1 MKKVILISSA
11 INETRIA
18 ITEDGKLA
26 EYFVETPDKEKF
38 VGNIY
43 LGRITRILP
52 SLNAAFVDIGLKQN
66 AFLHFSDVD
75 ERFRQILWDEEPER
89 ENIEDGTKIDEN
101 SVIAEIDSLIE
112 NFQNGNGSGNGGLK
126 NKSKSTK
133 RNNKKVD
140 KIKEKTIQLNFKLD
154 IKENQLL
161 PVQVVREAFANK
173 GVKVT
178 TRISIPGRYLVLVP
192 DFNIIG
198 ISRKISSPQERRRL
212 RNLAAKVTKKEY
224 GCIIRTAAVGRNE
237 DDFLAD
243 WEKLKDTWTKIQ
255 KKAENAKEPMLL
267 YKDMELT
274 TSIIRDL
281 FRNDVDKVVVDSKK
295 LYKEIIEYLE
305 DYSPEFIE
313 RVELY
318 KNKTPL
324 FDYYNIE
331 KDIELTKQR
340 KVPLPS
346 GGSII
351 IDQTEAMFIIDVN
364 SGKLVSEAT
373 QEINAFKTNMEAVNE
388 IARQIRLRDLAGI
401 IIVDFIDMHDPLH
414 RKKIYYAMRRAMKKD
429 RAKAVVF
436 PLTELSLMQITR
448 QRISLNIAEKVTE
461 VCPLCKGLGRVPT
474 KAEVLTKIERWLK
487 NFKSKSKEFRV
498 RLYVHPHI
506 AEYLTEGGISRLTKL
521 MLKYFL
527 RIKLVVDDT
536 LAIDQFRFESIKQGK
551 DITNQYLEYVYEEGL
566 N

>member
-11 INETRIA
+11 INENRIA

-26 EYFVETPDKEKF
+26 EYFVETPDKEKN

-43 LGRITRILP
+43 LGKITRILP

-75 ERFRQILWDEEPER
+75 ERFRQIIWEE
-89 ENIEDGTKIDEN
+89 ENEKNENLNQITDVQSKIID
-101 SVIAEIDSLIE
+101 EIDSLIE
-112 NFQNGNGSGNGGLK
+112 NLDGKKNG
-126 NKSKSTK
+126 KSKGK
-133 RNNKKVD
+133 RTPD
-140 KIKEKTIQLNFKLD
+140 KQSNYNFVENQQSLKLD
-154 IKENQLL
+154 IKENQLIA
-161 PVQVVREAFANK
+161 VQVVREAFANK

-178 TRISIPGRYLVLVP
+178 TRITIPGRYLVLVP
-192 DFNIIG
+192 DFKIIG
-198 ISRKISSPQERRRL
+198 VSRKIHSPQERKRL
-212 RNLAAKVTKKEY
+212 RSIAADVTKKEF
-224 GCIIRTAAVGRNE
+224 GCIIRTAAIGKE
-237 DDFLAD
+237 IEELETD
-243 WEKLKDTWTKIQ
+243 WSKLKETWEKIQ
-255 KKAENAKEPMLL
+255 KKMTNAREPMLL

-281 FRNDVDKVVVDSKK
+281 FRDDIDKVVVDTKK
-295 LYKEIIEYLE
+295 MYKEIVEYLE
-305 DYSPEFIE
+305 DYSPEFIN

-318 KNKTPL
+318 KGKTPL
-324 FDYYNIE
+324 FDYYQIE

-401 IIVDFIDMHDPLH
+401 IIIDFIDMHDPIH
-414 RKKIYYAMRRAMKKD
+414 RKKIYFAMRRAMKKD

-448 QRISLNIAEKVTE
+448 QRINLNISEKVTE
-461 VCPLCKGLGRVPT
+461 VCPVCKGLGRVPT

-487 NFKSKSKEFRV
+487 NFKSKTKEFRL

-506 AEYLTEGGISRLTKL
+506 AEYLTDGSISKLTKL
-521 MLKYFL
+521 MLKYFV
-527 RIKLVVDDT
+527 RIKLVVDES
-536 LAIDQFRFESIKQGK
+536 LSLDQFKFESIKQDK
-551 DITNQYLEYVYEEGL
+551 DITKEFLAVSYDELSQN
-566 N
+566 

>member
-1 MKKVILISSA
+1 MKKVILINSA
-11 INETRIA
+11 INENRIA

-26 EYFVETPDKEKF
+26 EYFVETPDKEKY

-75 ERFRQILWDEEPER
+75 ERFRQIIWDEEGDAFNENGFER
-89 ENIEDGTKIDEN
+89 EN
-101 SVIAEIDSLIE
+101 SVINEIDSMLE
-112 NFQNGNGSGNGGLK
+112 NLNEKNG
-126 NKSKSTK
+126 KSSSKPNNTRK
-133 RNNKKVD
+133 RQENLAIN
-140 KIKEKTIQLNFKLD
+140 LNLKLD
-154 IKENQLL
+154 IKENQLI

-192 DFNIIG
+192 DFKIIG
-198 ISRKISSPQERRRL
+198 VSRKIHSPQERRRL
-212 RNLAAKVTKKEY
+212 RSLAAKITNKEF
-224 GCIIRTAAVGRNE
+224 GCIIRTAAVGRDLE
-237 DDFLAD
+237 DFESD
-243 WEKLKDTWTKIQ
+243 WANLKETWEKIQ
-255 KKAENAKEPMLL
+255 KKIATAKEPMLL

-281 FRNDVDKVVVDSKK
+281 FRNDVDKVIVDSKK
-295 LYKEIIEYLE
+295 LYKEIVEYLE

-318 KNKTPL
+318 KGKTPL
-324 FDYYNIE
+324 FDYYQIE

-373 QEINAFKTNMEAVNE
+373 QEINAFRTNMEAVNE

-401 IIVDFIDMHDPLH
+401 IIVDFIDMHDPIN

-448 QRISLNIAEKVTE
+448 QRINLNISEKVTE
-461 VCPLCKGLGRVPT
+461 VCPLCKGLGRIPT

-487 NFKSKSKEFRV
+487 NFKSKAKEFRL

-506 AEYLTEGGISRLTKL
+506 AEYLTEGNISRLTKL
-521 MLKYFL
+521 MLKYFV
-527 RIKLVVDDT
+527 RIKLVIDES
-536 LAIDQFRFESIKQGK
+536 LPIDQFKFESVKQSK
-551 DITNQYLEYVYEEGL
+551 DITKEFLEVNYDATL

>member
-1 MKKVILISSA
+1 MKKVILINSA

-75 ERFRQILWDEEPER
+75 ERFKQILWEEDAER
-89 ENIEDGTKIDEN
+89 
-101 SVIAEIDSLIE
+101 DSLPE
-112 NFQNGNGSGNGGLK
+112 NGNGSNNSVITEIDNLIENLENGNGKSEQKNLK
-126 NKSKSTK
+126 RNVKKTEKSK
-133 RNNKKVD
+133 D
-140 KIKEKTIQLNFKLD
+140 KNIQLSFKLD
-154 IKENQLL
+154 IKENQLI

-178 TRISIPGRYLVLVP
+178 TRISVPGRYLVLVP
-192 DFNIIG
+192 DFKIIG
-198 ISRKISSPQERRRL
+198 ISRKINSVQERRRL
-212 RNLAAKVTKKEY
+212 RNIVSRVTKKEY
-224 GCIIRTAAVGRNE
+224 GCIIRTASMGRNE
-237 DDFLAD
+237 EDFAAD
-243 WEKLKDTWTKIQ
+243 WEKLKETWAKIQ
-255 KKAENAKEPMLL
+255 KKAENAREPMLL

-281 FRNDVDKVVVDSKK
+281 FRNDVDKVIVDSKK

-318 KNKTPL
+318 KDKTPL

-346 GGSII
+346 GGSIV

-401 IIVDFIDMHDPLH
+401 IIVDFIDMHDPLN

-461 VCPLCKGLGRVPT
+461 VCPLCKGLGRIPT

-506 AEYLTEGGISRLTKL
+506 AEYLTEGNISRLTKL

-527 RIKLVVDDT
+527 RIKLVIDES

-551 DITNQYLEYVYEEGL
+551 DITNQYLEFAYEEGI

>member
-1 MKKVILISSA
+1 
-11 INETRIA
+11 
-18 ITEDGKLA
+18 
-26 EYFVETPDKEKF
+26 
-38 VGNIY
+38 
-43 LGRITRILP
+43 
-52 SLNAAFVDIGLKQN
+52 
-66 AFLHFSDVD
+66 
-75 ERFRQILWDEEPER
+75 
-89 ENIEDGTKIDEN
+89 
-101 SVIAEIDSLIE
+101 
-112 NFQNGNGSGNGGLK
+112 
-126 NKSKSTK
+126 
-133 RNNKKVD
+133 
-140 KIKEKTIQLNFKLD
+140 
-154 IKENQLL
+154 
-161 PVQVVREAFANK
+161 
-173 GVKVT
+173 
-178 TRISIPGRYLVLVP
+178 
-192 DFNIIG
+192 
-198 ISRKISSPQERRRL
+198 
-212 RNLAAKVTKKEY
+212 
-224 GCIIRTAAVGRNE
+224 
-237 DDFLAD
+237 
-243 WEKLKDTWTKIQ
+243 LKDTWAKIQ

-281 FRNDVDKVVVDSKK
+281 FQNDVDKVVVDSKK

-324 FDYYNIE
+324 FDYYNVE

-487 NFKSKSKEFRV
+487 NFKSRSKEFRV

-506 AEYLTEGGISRLTKL
+506 AEYLTEGSISRLTKL
-521 MLKYFL
+521 MLKYFI
-527 RIKLVVDDT
+527 RIKLVVDDS
-536 LAIDQFRFESIKQGK
+536 LAIDQFKFESIKQGK
-551 DITNQYLEYVYEEGL
+551 DITKQYLEFVYEEGL

>member
-11 INETRIA
+11 INENRIA
-18 ITEDGKLA
+18 ITEDGRLA

-75 ERFRQILWDEEPER
+75 ERFRQIIWDEESEAFTSS
-89 ENIEDGTKIDEN
+89 DWVDEE
-101 SVIAEIDSLIE
+101 SVINEIDDMLNNLNGKNGKSEEKRPNVKRKQE
-112 NFQNGNGSGNGGLK
+112 NLAIN
-126 NKSKSTK
+126 
-133 RNNKKVD
+133 
-140 KIKEKTIQLNFKLD
+140 LNLKLD

-192 DFNIIG
+192 DFKIIG
-198 ISRKISSPQERRRL
+198 VSRKIHSPQERRRL
-212 RNLAAKVTKKEY
+212 RDLAVKITKKEF
-224 GCIIRTAAVGRNE
+224 GCIIRTAAIGRDYE
-237 DDFLAD
+237 DFETD
-243 WEKLKDTWTKIQ
+243 WAKLKETWEKIQ
-255 KKAENAKEPMLL
+255 KKIAVAREPMLL

-281 FRNDVDKVVVDSKK
+281 FRNDVDRVIVDSKK
-295 LYKEIIEYLE
+295 LYKEIVEYLE

-318 KNKTPL
+318 KGKTPL
-324 FDYYNIE
+324 FDYYQIE

-364 SGKLVSEAT
+364 SGKMVNEAT

-401 IIVDFIDMHDPLH
+401 IIIDFIDMHDPVH
-414 RKKIYYAMRRAMKKD
+414 RKKIYFAMRRAMKKD

-448 QRISLNIAEKVTE
+448 QRINLNISEKVTE
-461 VCPLCKGLGRVPT
+461 VCPLCKGLGRIPT

-487 NFKSKSKEFRV
+487 NFKLRAKEFRL

-506 AEYLTEGGISRLTKL
+506 AEYLTEGNISRLTKL
-521 MLKYFL
+521 MLKYFV
-527 RIKLVVDDT
+527 RIKLVIDES
-536 LAIDQFRFESIKQGK
+536 LPIDQFRFESVKQSK
-551 DITNQYLEYVYEEGL
+551 DITKEFLEVNYDGML

>member
-1 MKKVILISSA
+1 MDLHLFFDFFMKKVILISSA
-11 INETRIA
+11 INENRIA
-18 ITEDGKLA
+18 ILEDGKLA
-26 EYFVETPDKEKF
+26 EYFVETPDKEKY

-75 ERFRQILWDEEPER
+75 ERFRQIIWEEDNESTA
-89 ENIEDGTKIDEN
+89 NGDNYSSSD
-101 SVIAEIDSLIE
+101 SVIKEIDSLLDSLNGKNGKNRTNKRKTE
-112 NFQNGNGSGNGGLK
+112 NN
-126 NKSKSTK
+126 
-133 RNNKKVD
+133 V
-140 KIKEKTIQLNFKLD
+140 IHLNLQLD
-154 IKENQLL
+154 IKENQLI
-161 PVQVVREAFANK
+161 PVQVIREAFANK

-192 DFNIIG
+192 DFKIIG
-198 ISRKISSPQERRRL
+198 VSRKIHSPQERRRL
-212 RNLAAKVTKKEY
+212 RSIAAKITNKEF
-224 GCIIRTAAVGRNE
+224 GCIIRTAAVGKDE
-237 DDFLAD
+237 DDFETDWLKLKLT
-243 WEKLKDTWTKIQ
+243 WEKIQRKI
-255 KKAENAKEPMLL
+255 ANSKEPTLL

-281 FRNDVDKVVVDSKK
+281 FRDDVDKLVVDSKK
-295 LYKEIIEYLE
+295 LYKEIVEYLE

-318 KNKTPL
+318 KGKTPL
-324 FDYYNIE
+324 FDYYQIE

-401 IIVDFIDMHDPLH
+401 IIVDFIDMHDPINK
-414 RKKIYYAMRRAMKKD
+414 KKIYYAMRRAMKKD

-448 QRISLNIAEKVTE
+448 QRINLNISEKVTE
-461 VCPLCKGLGRVPT
+461 VCPLCKGLGRIPT
-474 KAEVLTKIERWLK
+474 KAEVMTQIERWLK
-487 NFKSKSKEFRV
+487 NFKSKAKEFRL
-498 RLYVHPHI
+498 RLYVHPHV
-506 AEYLTEGGISRLTKL
+506 AEYLTEGNISKLTKL
-521 MLKYFL
+521 MLKYFV
-527 RIKLVVDDT
+527 RIKLVIDES
-536 LAIDQFRFESIKQGK
+536 LPIDQFRFESVKYGK
-551 DITNQYLEYVYEEGL
+551 DITKEYLELPYDEVA

>member
-1 MKKVILISSA
+1 MDLHLFFDFFMKKVILISSA
-11 INETRIA
+11 INENRIA
-18 ITEDGKLA
+18 ILEDGKLA
-26 EYFVETPDKEKF
+26 EYFVETPDKEKY

-75 ERFRQILWDEEPER
+75 ERFRQIIWEEDNESTA
-89 ENIEDGTKIDEN
+89 NGDNYSSSD
-101 SVIAEIDSLIE
+101 SVIKEIDSLLDSLNGKNGKNRINKRKTE
-112 NFQNGNGSGNGGLK
+112 NN
-126 NKSKSTK
+126 
-133 RNNKKVD
+133 V
-140 KIKEKTIQLNFKLD
+140 IHLNLQLD
-154 IKENQLL
+154 IKENQLI
-161 PVQVVREAFANK
+161 PVQVIREAFANK

-192 DFNIIG
+192 DFKIIG
-198 ISRKISSPQERRRL
+198 VSRKIHSPQERRRL
-212 RNLAAKVTKKEY
+212 RSIAAKITNKEF
-224 GCIIRTAAVGRNE
+224 GCIIRTAAVGKDE
-237 DDFLAD
+237 DDFETDWLKLKLT
-243 WEKLKDTWTKIQ
+243 WEKIQRKI
-255 KKAENAKEPMLL
+255 ANSKEPTLL

-281 FRNDVDKVVVDSKK
+281 FRDDVDKLVVDSKK
-295 LYKEIIEYLE
+295 LYKEIVEYLE

-318 KNKTPL
+318 KGKTPL
-324 FDYYNIE
+324 FDYYQIE

-401 IIVDFIDMHDPLH
+401 IIVDFIDMHDPINK
-414 RKKIYYAMRRAMKKD
+414 KKIYYAMRRAMKKD

-448 QRISLNIAEKVTE
+448 QRINLNISEKVTE
-461 VCPLCKGLGRVPT
+461 VCPLCKGLGRIPT
-474 KAEVLTKIERWLK
+474 KAEVMTQIERWLK
-487 NFKSKSKEFRV
+487 NFKSKAKEFRL
-498 RLYVHPHI
+498 RLYVHPHV
-506 AEYLTEGGISRLTKL
+506 AEYLTEGNISKLTKL
-521 MLKYFL
+521 MLKYFV
-527 RIKLVVDDT
+527 RIKLVIDES
-536 LAIDQFRFESIKQGK
+536 LPIDQFRFESVKYGK
-551 DITNQYLEYVYEEGL
+551 DITKEYLELPYDEVA

>member
-1 MKKVILISSA
+1 MKRVILISSA
-11 INETRIA
+11 INENRIA

-26 EYFVETPDKEKF
+26 EYFVETPDKEKY

-75 ERFRQILWDEEPER
+75 ERFRQIIWEEESESPNEDEE
-89 ENIEDGTKIDEN
+89 
-101 SVIAEIDSLIE
+101 SVINEIDALIE
-112 NFQNGNGSGNGGLK
+112 NLDGGNG
-126 NKSKSTK
+126 KSEQK
-133 RNNKKVD
+133 RAKQKRKPENTAIN
-140 KIKEKTIQLNFKLD
+140 LNLKLD
-154 IKENQLL
+154 IKENQLI

-178 TRISIPGRYLVLVP
+178 TRISVPGRYLVLVP
-192 DFNIIG
+192 DFKIIG
-198 ISRKISSPQERRRL
+198 VSRKIHSPQERKRL
-212 RNLAAKVTKKEY
+212 RSLAAKVTNKEF
-224 GCIIRTAAVGRNE
+224 GCIIRTAAIGRDLE
-237 DDFLAD
+237 DLETD
-243 WEKLKDTWTKIQ
+243 WAKLKETWDKI
-255 KKAENAKEPMLL
+255 KKKIASSKEPVLL

-281 FRNDVDKVVVDSKK
+281 FRNDVDKVIVDSKK
-295 LYKEIIEYLE
+295 LYKEIVEYLE

-318 KNKTPL
+318 KGRTPL
-324 FDYYNIE
+324 FDYYQVE
-331 KDIELTKQR
+331 KDVELTKQR

-364 SGKLVSEAT
+364 SGKMVNEAT

-401 IIVDFIDMHDPLH
+401 IIIDFIDMHDPVH
-414 RKKIYYAMRRAMKKD
+414 RKKIYFAMRRAMKKD

-448 QRISLNIAEKVTE
+448 QRINLNISEKVTE
-461 VCPLCKGLGRVPT
+461 VCPLCKGLGRIPT

-487 NFKSKSKEFRV
+487 NFKSLTKEFRL

-506 AEYLTEGGISRLTKL
+506 AEYLTEGNISRLTKL
-521 MLKYFL
+521 MLKYFV

-536 LAIDQFRFESIKQGK
+536 LSLDQFRFESVKQSK
-551 DITNQYLEYVYEEGL
+551 DITKEFLEVNYDEIL

>member
-11 INETRIA
+11 INENRIA

-26 EYFVETPDKEKF
+26 EYFVETPDKEKY

-75 ERFRQILWDEEPER
+75 ERFRHIIWEDESDSAL
-89 ENIEDGTKIDEN
+89 ENETEEIKSDVLTEIDE
-101 SVIAEIDSLIE
+101 IIE
-112 NFQNGNGSGNGGLK
+112 NLNGNNGKPK
-126 NKSKSTK
+126 NK
-133 RNNKKVD
+133 RPNKKKQEGNV
-140 KIKEKTIQLNFKLD
+140 INLSLKLD
-154 IKENQLL
+154 IKENQLI

-192 DFNIIG
+192 DFKIIG
-198 ISRKISSPQERRRL
+198 VSRKIHSPIERRRL
-212 RNLAAKVTKKEY
+212 RNLAAKITNKEF
-224 GCIIRTAAVGRNE
+224 GCILRTAVVGKDLE
-237 DDFLAD
+237 DFEAD
-243 WEKLKDTWTKIQ
+243 WAKLKETWEKIQ
-255 KKAENAKEPMLL
+255 KKMATATEPMLL

-281 FRNDVDKVVVDSKK
+281 LRNDVDKVIVDSKK
-295 LYKEIIEYLE
+295 LYKEIVEYLE

-313 RVELY
+313 KVELY
-318 KNKTPL
+318 KGKTPL
-324 FDYYNIE
+324 FDYYQIE

-364 SGKLVSEAT
+364 SGKMVSEAT
-373 QEINAFKTNMEAVNE
+373 QEINAFKTNMEAVTE

-401 IIVDFIDMHDPLH
+401 IIIDFIDMHDPIN
-414 RKKIYYAMRRAMKKD
+414 RKKVYYAMRRAMKKD

-448 QRISLNIAEKVTE
+448 QRINLNISEKVTE

-487 NFKSKSKEFRV
+487 NFKSKAKEFRL
-498 RLYVHPHI
+498 RLHVHPHV
-506 AEYLTEGGISRLTKL
+506 AEYLTEGNISRLTKL
-521 MLKYFL
+521 MLKYFV
-527 RIKLVVDDT
+527 RIKLVIDDS
-536 LAIDQFRFESIKQGK
+536 LPLDQFKFESVKQSR
-551 DITNQYLEYVYEEGL
+551 DITNEYLEVNYDEVY
-566 N
+566 NN

>member
-1 MKKVILISSA
+1 MKKIILISSA
-11 INETRIA
+11 INEKRIA
-18 ITEDGKLA
+18 ITEDSKLA

-43 LGRITRILP
+43 IGRITRILP

-75 ERFRQILWDEEPER
+75 ERFRQIIWDEDT
-89 ENIEDGTKIDEN
+89 ENPANTDNN
-101 SVIAEIDSLIE
+101 SSIINEIDALIE
-112 NFQNGNGSGNGGLK
+112 NLDSNNGKYNQK
-126 NKSKSTK
+126 KTT
-133 RNNKKVD
+133 NKK
-140 KIKEKTIQLNFKLD
+140 KNESTILNLNSRLD

-192 DFNIIG
+192 DFKITG
-198 ISRKISSPQERRRL
+198 ISRKINSPQERKRL
-212 RNLAAKVTKKEY
+212 RGIVAKITNKEF
-224 GCIIRTAAVGRNE
+224 GCIIRTAAVGKDVE
-237 DDFLAD
+237 DFETD
-243 WEKLKDTWTKIQ
+243 WEKLKVTWEKIQ
-255 KKAENAKEPMLL
+255 SKISKAKEPALL

-281 FRNDVDKVVVDSKK
+281 FRNDVTKVIVDSKK

-305 DYSPEFIE
+305 DYSPEFLE
-313 RVELY
+313 RVEYY
-318 KNKTPL
+318 KGKTPL
-324 FDYYNIE
+324 FDHFQVE
-331 KDIELTKQR
+331 KDVELTKQR

-401 IIVDFIDMHDPLH
+401 IIVDFIDMHDPIN
-414 RKKIYYAMRRAMKKD
+414 RKKIYLAMRRAMKKD

-448 QRISLNIAEKVTE
+448 QRINLNISEKITE
-461 VCPLCKGLGRVPT
+461 ICPLCKGLGRIPT
-474 KAEVLTKIERWLK
+474 KAEVLTKLDRWLK
-487 NFKSKSKEFRV
+487 NFKLKAKEFRL
-498 RLYVHPHI
+498 RLYVNPHI
-506 AEYLTEGGISRLTKL
+506 AEYLTEGNISKLTKL
-521 MLKYFL
+521 MLKYFV
-527 RIKLVVDDT
+527 RIKLVIDDS
-536 LAIDQFRFESIKQGK
+536 LQIDQFRFESIKQGK
-551 DITNQYLEYVYEEGL
+551 DITKEFLEMYYDEATS
-566 N
+566 

>member
-1 MKKVILISSA
+1 MKKIILISSA
-11 INETRIA
+11 INENRIA
-18 ITEDGKLA
+18 ILEDGKLA
-26 EYFVETPDKEKF
+26 EYFVETPDKEKY

-75 ERFRQILWDEEPER
+75 ERFRQIIWEE
-89 ENIEDGTKIDEN
+89 ENESNSINDNLTTED
-101 SVIAEIDSLIE
+101 SVIKEIDSLLD
-112 NFQNGNGSGNGGLK
+112 NLNGKNGK
-126 NKSKSTK
+126 NRSNK
-133 RNNKKVD
+133 KKVD
-140 KIKEKTIQLNFKLD
+140 NNVIHLNLHLD
-154 IKENQLL
+154 IKENQLI
-161 PVQVVREAFANK
+161 PVQVIREPFANK

-178 TRISIPGRYLVLVP
+178 TKISIPGRYLVLVP
-192 DFNIIG
+192 DFKIIG
-198 ISRKISSPQERRRL
+198 VSRKIHSPQERRRL
-212 RNLAAKVTKKEY
+212 RSLAAKITNKEF
-224 GCIIRTAAVGRNE
+224 GCIIRTAAVGKDEE
-237 DDFLAD
+237 DFETDWAKLKLT
-243 WEKLKDTWTKIQ
+243 WEKIQRKIS
-255 KKAENAKEPMLL
+255 NSKEPTLL

-295 LYKEIIEYLE
+295 LYKEILEYLE
-305 DYSPEFIE
+305 DYSPEFLE
-313 RVELY
+313 RLELY
-318 KNKTPL
+318 KGKTSL
-324 FDYYNIE
+324 FDYYQIE

-346 GGSII
+346 GGSIV

-401 IIVDFIDMHDPLH
+401 IIVDFIDMHDPINK
-414 RKKIYYAMRRAMKKD
+414 KKIYYAMRRAMKKD

-448 QRISLNIAEKVTE
+448 QRINLNISEKVTE
-461 VCPLCKGLGRVPT
+461 VCPLCKGLGRIPT
-474 KAEVLTKIERWLK
+474 KAEVMTQIERWLK
-487 NFKSKSKEFRV
+487 NFKSKAKEFRL

-506 AEYLTEGGISRLTKL
+506 AEYLTEGNISKLTKL
-521 MLKYFL
+521 MLKYFV
-527 RIKLVVDDT
+527 RIKLVIDDS
-536 LAIDQFRFESIKQGK
+536 LPIDQFRFESVKFGK
-551 DITNQYLEYVYEEGL
+551 DITKEFLEVSYDDDTK
-566 N
+566 

>member
-1 MKKVILISSA
+1 MKKVILINSA
-11 INETRIA
+11 INENRIA

-26 EYFVETPDKEKF
+26 EYFVETPDKEKN

-43 LGRITRILP
+43 LGKITRILP

-75 ERFRQILWDEEPER
+75 ERFRQIIWEE
-89 ENIEDGTKIDEN
+89 ENEKNENLNQITDVQSKIID
-101 SVIAEIDSLIE
+101 EIDSLIE
-112 NFQNGNGSGNGGLK
+112 NLDGKKNG
-126 NKSKSTK
+126 KSKGK
-133 RNNKKVD
+133 RTPD
-140 KIKEKTIQLNFKLD
+140 KQSNYNFVENQQSLKLD
-154 IKENQLL
+154 IKENQLIA
-161 PVQVVREAFANK
+161 VQVVREAFANK

-178 TRISIPGRYLVLVP
+178 TRITIPGRYLVLVP
-192 DFNIIG
+192 DFKIIG
-198 ISRKISSPQERRRL
+198 VSRKIHSPQERKRL
-212 RNLAAKVTKKEY
+212 RSIAADVTKKEF
-224 GCIIRTAAVGRNE
+224 GCIIRTAAIGKE
-237 DDFLAD
+237 IEELETD
-243 WEKLKDTWTKIQ
+243 WSKLKETWEKIQ
-255 KKAENAKEPMLL
+255 KKMTNAREPMLL

-281 FRNDVDKVVVDSKK
+281 FRDDIDKVVVDTKK
-295 LYKEIIEYLE
+295 MYKEIVEYLE
-305 DYSPEFIE
+305 DYSPEFIN

-318 KNKTPL
+318 KGKTPL
-324 FDYYNIE
+324 FDYYQIE

-401 IIVDFIDMHDPLH
+401 IIIDFIDMHDPIH
-414 RKKIYYAMRRAMKKD
+414 RKKIYFAMRRAMKKD

-448 QRISLNIAEKVTE
+448 QRINLNISEKVTE
-461 VCPLCKGLGRVPT
+461 VCPVCKGLGRVPT

-487 NFKSKSKEFRV
+487 NFKSKTKEFRL

-506 AEYLTEGGISRLTKL
+506 AEYLTDGSISKLTKL
-521 MLKYFL
+521 MLKYFV
-527 RIKLVVDDT
+527 RIKLVVDES
-536 LAIDQFRFESIKQGK
+536 LSLDQFKFESIKQDK
-551 DITNQYLEYVYEEGL
+551 DITKEFLAVSYDELSQN
-566 N
+566 

>member
-11 INETRIA
+11 INENRIA

-26 EYFVETPDKEKF
+26 EYFVETPDKEKN

-75 ERFRQILWDEEPER
+75 ERFRQIIWDEENEKSS
-89 ENIEDGTKIDEN
+89 ILSDYIDVQ
-101 SVIAEIDSLIE
+101 SDIMDEIDAYIE
-112 NFQNGNGSGNGGLK
+112 NLNGKKNG
-126 NKSKSTK
+126 KSKGK
-133 RNNKKVD
+133 RLSD
-140 KIKEKTIQLNFKLD
+140 KQSNYNVVENQQNLKLD
-154 IKENQLL
+154 IKENQLIA
-161 PVQVVREAFANK
+161 VQVVREAFANK

-178 TRISIPGRYLVLVP
+178 TRITIPGRYLVLVP
-192 DFNIIG
+192 DFKIIG
-198 ISRKISSPQERRRL
+198 VSRKIHSFLERKRL
-212 RNLAAKVTKKEY
+212 RSLAVEVTKKEF
-224 GCIIRTAAVGRNE
+224 GCIIRTAAMGKDIE
-237 DDFLAD
+237 ELETD
-243 WEKLKDTWTKIQ
+243 WSKLKETWEKIQ
-255 KKAENAKEPMLL
+255 KKMSNARQPMLL

-281 FRNDVDKVVVDSKK
+281 FRDDIDKVVVDTKK
-295 LYKEIIEYLE
+295 MYKEIVEYLE
-305 DYSPEFIE
+305 DYSPEFIS

-318 KNKTPL
+318 KGKTPL
-324 FDYYNIE
+324 FDYYQIE

-340 KVPLPS
+340 KVSLPS

-364 SGKLVSEAT
+364 SGRLVSEAT
-373 QEINAFKTNMEAVNE
+373 QETNAFKTNMEAVNE
-388 IARQIRLRDLAGI
+388 ISRQIRLRDLAGI
-401 IIVDFIDMHDPLH
+401 IIIDFIDMHDPIH
-414 RKKIYYAMRRAMKKD
+414 RKKIYFAMRRAMKRD

-448 QRISLNIAEKVTE
+448 QRINLNISEKVTE
-461 VCPLCKGLGRVPT
+461 VCPVCKGLGRVPT

-487 NFKSKSKEFRV
+487 NFKSKAKEFRL

-506 AEYLTEGGISRLTKL
+506 AEYLTEGSIPKLTKL
-521 MLKYFL
+521 MLKYFV
-527 RIKLVVDDT
+527 RIKLVVDDS
-536 LAIDQFRFESIKQGK
+536 LSLDKFKFESIKQDK
-551 DITNQYLEYVYEEGL
+551 DITKEFMAVSYDELSQN
-566 N
+566 

>member
-1 MKKVILISSA
+1 MKKVILINSA
-11 INETRIA
+11 INENRIA

-26 EYFVETPDKEKF
+26 EYFVETPDKEKY

-75 ERFRQILWDEEPER
+75 ERFRQIIWEEEGDAFNENGFER
-89 ENIEDGTKIDEN
+89 EN
-101 SVIAEIDSLIE
+101 SVINEIDSMLE
-112 NFQNGNGSGNGGLK
+112 NLNEKNG
-126 NKSKSTK
+126 KSSSKPNNTRK
-133 RNNKKVD
+133 RQENLAIN
-140 KIKEKTIQLNFKLD
+140 LNLKLD
-154 IKENQLL
+154 IKENQLI

-192 DFNIIG
+192 DFKIIG
-198 ISRKISSPQERRRL
+198 VSRKIHSPQERRRL
-212 RNLAAKVTKKEY
+212 RSLAAKITNKEF
-224 GCIIRTAAVGRNE
+224 GCIIRTAAVGRDLE
-237 DDFLAD
+237 DFESD
-243 WEKLKDTWTKIQ
+243 WANLKETWEKIQ
-255 KKAENAKEPMLL
+255 KKIATAKEPMLL

-281 FRNDVDKVVVDSKK
+281 FRNDVDKVIVDSKK
-295 LYKEIIEYLE
+295 LYKEIVEYLE

-318 KNKTPL
+318 KGKTPL
-324 FDYYNIE
+324 FDYYQIE

-373 QEINAFKTNMEAVNE
+373 QEINAFRTNMEAVNE

-401 IIVDFIDMHDPLH
+401 IIVDFIDMHDPIN

-448 QRISLNIAEKVTE
+448 QRINLNISEKVTE
-461 VCPLCKGLGRVPT
+461 VCPLCKGLGRIPT

-487 NFKSKSKEFRV
+487 NFKSKAKEFRL

-506 AEYLTEGGISRLTKL
+506 AEYLTEGNISRLTKL
-521 MLKYFL
+521 MLKYFV
-527 RIKLVVDDT
+527 RIKLVIDES
-536 LAIDQFRFESIKQGK
+536 LPIDQFKFESVKQSK
-551 DITNQYLEYVYEEGL
+551 DITKEFLEVNYDATL

>member
-11 INETRIA
+11 INENRIA

-26 EYFVETPDKEKF
+26 EYFVETPDKEKN

-75 ERFRQILWDEEPER
+75 ERFRQIIWEEDNDKSETTNQT
-89 ENIEDGTKIDEN
+89 EEIQSDVIDE
-101 SVIAEIDSLIE
+101 IDTLIE
-112 NFQNGNGSGNGGLK
+112 NLDGKKNGKTKGKRSLEKQSSFSVVENQQNL
-126 NKSKSTK
+126 
-133 RNNKKVD
+133 
-140 KIKEKTIQLNFKLD
+140 KLD
-154 IKENQLL
+154 IKENQLIA
-161 PVQVVREAFANK
+161 VQVVREAFANK
-173 GVKVT
+173 GVKVS
-178 TRISIPGRYLVLVP
+178 TRVSIPGRYLVLVP
-192 DFNIIG
+192 DFKIIG
-198 ISRKISSPQERRRL
+198 VSRKIHSPQERRRL
-212 RNLAAKVTKKEY
+212 RSIAANVTKKEY
-224 GCIIRTAAVGRNE
+224 GCIIRTAAMGKDIDE
-237 DDFLAD
+237 LETD
-243 WEKLKDTWTKIQ
+243 WLKLKDTWERIQ
-255 KKAENAKEPMLL
+255 KKMANAREPMLL

-281 FRNDVDKVVVDSKK
+281 FRDDIDKVVVDTKK
-295 LYKEIIEYLE
+295 MYKEIVEYLE
-305 DYSPEFIE
+305 DYSPEFIN

-318 KNKTPL
+318 KGKTPL
-324 FDYYNIE
+324 FDSYQIE

-340 KVPLPS
+340 KVHLPS
-346 GGSII
+346 GGTIV

-401 IIVDFIDMHDPLH
+401 IIIDFIDMHDPVH
-414 RKKIYYAMRRAMKKD
+414 RKKIYFAMRRAMKKD

-448 QRISLNIAEKVTE
+448 QRINLNISEKVTE
-461 VCPLCKGLGRVPT
+461 VCPVCKGLGRVPT

-487 NFKSKSKEFRV
+487 NFKSRTKEFRL
-498 RLYVHPHI
+498 RLFVHPYI
-506 AEYLTEGGISRLTKL
+506 AEYLTEGSISKLTKL
-521 MLKYFL
+521 MLKYFV
-527 RIKLVVDDT
+527 RIKLVVDDS
-536 LAIDQFRFESIKQGK
+536 LSLDQFKFESVKQDK
-551 DITNQYLEYVYEEGL
+551 DITKEFLSVTYDELPQN
-566 N
+566 

>member
-1 MKKVILISSA
+1 MKKVILINSA

-75 ERFRQILWDEEPER
+75 ERFKQILWEEDAERDSFPE
-89 ENIEDGTKIDEN
+89 
-101 SVIAEIDSLIE
+101 
-112 NFQNGNGSGNGGLK
+112 NGNGSNNSVITEIDNLIENLENGNGKSEQKRLK
-126 NKSKSTK
+126 RNVKKSEKSK
-133 RNNKKVD
+133 D
-140 KIKEKTIQLNFKLD
+140 KNIQLSFKLD
-154 IKENQLL
+154 IKENQLI

-178 TRISIPGRYLVLVP
+178 TRISVPGRYLVLVP
-192 DFNIIG
+192 DFKIIG
-198 ISRKISSPQERRRL
+198 ISRKINSVQERRRL
-212 RNLAAKVTKKEY
+212 RNIVSRVTKKEY
-224 GCIIRTAAVGRNE
+224 GCIIRTASMGRNE
-237 DDFLAD
+237 EDFAAD
-243 WEKLKDTWTKIQ
+243 WEKLKETWAKIQ
-255 KKAENAKEPMLL
+255 KKAENAREPMLL

-281 FRNDVDKVVVDSKK
+281 FRNDVDKVIVDSKK

-318 KNKTPL
+318 KDKTPL

-346 GGSII
+346 GGSIV

-401 IIVDFIDMHDPLH
+401 IIVDFIDMHDTLN

-498 RLYVHPHI
+498 KLYVHPHI
-506 AEYLTEGGISRLTKL
+506 AEYLTEGNISRLTKL

-527 RIKLVVDDT
+527 RIKLVIDES

-551 DITNQYLEYVYEEGL
+551 DITNQYLEFAYEEGI

>member
-1 MKKVILISSA
+1 MFYGFGMKRVILISSA
-11 INETRIA
+11 INENRIA

-26 EYFVETPDKEKF
+26 EYFVETPDKEKY

-75 ERFRQILWDEEPER
+75 ERFRQIIWEEESESPNEDEE
-89 ENIEDGTKIDEN
+89 
-101 SVIAEIDSLIE
+101 SVINEIDALIE
-112 NFQNGNGSGNGGLK
+112 NLDGGNG
-126 NKSKSTK
+126 KSEQK
-133 RNNKKVD
+133 RAKQKRKPENTAIN
-140 KIKEKTIQLNFKLD
+140 LNLKLD
-154 IKENQLL
+154 IKENQLI

-178 TRISIPGRYLVLVP
+178 TRISVPGRYLVLVP
-192 DFNIIG
+192 DFKIIG
-198 ISRKISSPQERRRL
+198 VSRKIHSPQERKRL
-212 RNLAAKVTKKEY
+212 RSLAAKVTNKEF
-224 GCIIRTAAVGRNE
+224 GCIIRTAAIGRDLE
-237 DDFLAD
+237 DLETD
-243 WEKLKDTWTKIQ
+243 WAKLKETWDKI
-255 KKAENAKEPMLL
+255 KKKIASSKEPVLL

-281 FRNDVDKVVVDSKK
+281 FRNDVDKVIVDSKK
-295 LYKEIIEYLE
+295 LYKEIVEYLE

-318 KNKTPL
+318 KGRTPL
-324 FDYYNIE
+324 FDYYQVE
-331 KDIELTKQR
+331 KDVELTKQR

-364 SGKLVSEAT
+364 SGKMVNEAT

-401 IIVDFIDMHDPLH
+401 IIIDFIDMHDPVH
-414 RKKIYYAMRRAMKKD
+414 RKKIYFAMRRAMKKD

-448 QRISLNIAEKVTE
+448 QRINLNISEKVTE
-461 VCPLCKGLGRVPT
+461 VCPLCKGLGRIPT

-487 NFKSKSKEFRV
+487 NFKSLTKEFRL

-506 AEYLTEGGISRLTKL
+506 AEYLTEGNISRLTKL
-521 MLKYFL
+521 MLKYFV

-536 LAIDQFRFESIKQGK
+536 LSLDQFRFESVKQSK
-551 DITNQYLEYVYEEGL
+551 DITKEFLEVNYDEIL

>member
-1 MKKVILISSA
+1 MKKEILISSA
-11 INETRIA
+11 INENRIA
-18 ITEDGKLA
+18 IVEDGKLV

-52 SLNAAFVDIGLKQN
+52 SLNAAFIDIGLKQN

-75 ERFRQILWDEEPER
+75 ERFRQIIWEE
-89 ENIEDGTKIDEN
+89 ENESSTNEKNNQNNE
-101 SVIAEIDSLIE
+101 SVIQEIDNLLESL
-112 NFQNGNGSGNGGLK
+112 NGKNG
-126 NKSKSTK
+126 TK
-133 RNNKKVD
+133 RNTNKK
-140 KIKEKTIQLNFKLD
+140 KPETIAIHLNSKLD
-154 IKENQLL
+154 IKENQLI

-192 DFNIIG
+192 DFKIIG
-198 ISRKISSPQERRRL
+198 VSRKIHSPQERRRL
-212 RNLAAKVTKKEY
+212 RTLASKITNKEF
-224 GCIIRTAAVGRNE
+224 GCIIRTAAIGKDYE
-237 DDFLAD
+237 DLEND
-243 WEKLKDTWTKIQ
+243 WEKLKVTWEKIQ
-255 KKAENAKEPMLL
+255 KKITNSKEPTLL
-267 YKDMELT
+267 YKDFELT

-281 FRNDVDKVVVDSKK
+281 FRNDVNKVVVDSKK
-295 LYKEIIEYLE
+295 LYKEIVEYLE
-305 DYSPEFIE
+305 DYSPDFLQ
-313 RVELY
+313 RVEFY
-318 KNKTPL
+318 KGKTPL
-324 FDYYNIE
+324 FDYYQIE

-401 IIVDFIDMHDPLH
+401 IIVDFIDMHDPIN
-414 RKKIYYAMRRAMKKD
+414 RKKIYFAMRRAMKKD

-448 QRISLNIAEKVTE
+448 QRINLNISEKVTE
-461 VCPLCKGLGRVPT
+461 VCPLCKGLGRIPT

-487 NFKSKSKEFRV
+487 NFKSRTREFRL
-498 RLYVHPHI
+498 RLHVHPHI
-506 AEYLTEGGISRLTKL
+506 ADYLTEGNISRLTKL
-521 MLKYFL
+521 MLKYFV
-527 RIKLVVDDT
+527 RIKLVIDDT
-536 LAIDQFRFESIKQGK
+536 LPLDQFKFESIKQNK
-551 DITNQYLEYVYEEGL
+551 DITKEFLEVNYDGVID

>member
-1 MKKVILISSA
+1 MKRVILISSA
-11 INETRIA
+11 INENRIA

-26 EYFVETPDKEKF
+26 EYFVETPDKEKY

-75 ERFRQILWDEEPER
+75 ERFRQIIWEEESESTNEDEE
-89 ENIEDGTKIDEN
+89 
-101 SVIAEIDSLIE
+101 SVINEIDALIE
-112 NFQNGNGSGNGGLK
+112 NLDGGNG
-126 NKSKSTK
+126 KSEQK
-133 RNNKKVD
+133 RAKQKRKPENTAIN
-140 KIKEKTIQLNFKLD
+140 LNLKLD
-154 IKENQLL
+154 IKENQLI

-178 TRISIPGRYLVLVP
+178 TRISVPGRYLVLVP
-192 DFNIIG
+192 DFKIIG
-198 ISRKISSPQERRRL
+198 VSRKIHSPQERKRL
-212 RNLAAKVTKKEY
+212 RSLAAKVTNKEF
-224 GCIIRTAAVGRNE
+224 GCIIRTAAIGRDLE
-237 DDFLAD
+237 DLETD
-243 WEKLKDTWTKIQ
+243 WAKLKETWDKI
-255 KKAENAKEPMLL
+255 KKKIASSKEPVLL

-281 FRNDVDKVVVDSKK
+281 FRNDVDKVIVDSKK
-295 LYKEIIEYLE
+295 LYKEIVEYLE

-318 KNKTPL
+318 KGRTPL
-324 FDYYNIE
+324 FDYYQVE
-331 KDIELTKQR
+331 KDVELTKQR

-364 SGKLVSEAT
+364 SGKMVNEAT

-401 IIVDFIDMHDPLH
+401 IIIDFIDMHDPVH
-414 RKKIYYAMRRAMKKD
+414 RKKIYFAMRRAMKKD

-448 QRISLNIAEKVTE
+448 QRINLNISEKVTE
-461 VCPLCKGLGRVPT
+461 VCPLCKGLGRIPT

-487 NFKSKSKEFRV
+487 NFKSLTKEFRL

-506 AEYLTEGGISRLTKL
+506 AEYLTEGNISRLTKL
-521 MLKYFL
+521 MLKYFV

-536 LAIDQFRFESIKQGK
+536 LSLDQFRFESVKQSK
-551 DITNQYLEYVYEEGL
+551 DITKEFLEVNYDEIL

>member
-1 MKKVILISSA
+1 MKKVILINSA

-75 ERFRQILWDEEPER
+75 ERFKQILWEEDAER
-89 ENIEDGTKIDEN
+89 
-101 SVIAEIDSLIE
+101 DSLPE
-112 NFQNGNGSGNGGLK
+112 NGNGSNNSVITEIDNLIENLENGNGKSEQKNLK
-126 NKSKSTK
+126 RNVKKAEKSK
-133 RNNKKVD
+133 D
-140 KIKEKTIQLNFKLD
+140 KNIQLSFKLD
-154 IKENQLL
+154 IKENQLI

-178 TRISIPGRYLVLVP
+178 TRISVPGRYLVLVP
-192 DFNIIG
+192 DFKIIG
-198 ISRKISSPQERRRL
+198 ISRKINSVQERRRL
-212 RNLAAKVTKKEY
+212 RDIVSRVTKKEY
-224 GCIIRTAAVGRNE
+224 GCIIRTASMGRNE
-237 DDFLAD
+237 EDFAAD
-243 WEKLKDTWTKIQ
+243 WEKLKETWAKIQ
-255 KKAENAKEPMLL
+255 KKAENAREPMLL

-281 FRNDVDKVVVDSKK
+281 FRNDVDKVIVDSKK

-318 KNKTPL
+318 KDKTPL

-346 GGSII
+346 GGSIV

-401 IIVDFIDMHDPLH
+401 IIVDFIDMHDPLN

-506 AEYLTEGGISRLTKL
+506 AEYLTEGNISRLTKL

-527 RIKLVVDDT
+527 RIKLVIDES

-551 DITNQYLEYVYEEGL
+551 DITNQYLEFAYEEGI

>member
-1 MKKVILISSA
+1 MKKIILISSA
-11 INETRIA
+11 INENRIA
-18 ITEDGKLA
+18 ILEDGKLA
-26 EYFVETPDKEKF
+26 EYFVETPDKEKY

-75 ERFRQILWDEEPER
+75 ERFRQIIWEE
-89 ENIEDGTKIDEN
+89 ENESNSINDNLTTED
-101 SVIAEIDSLIE
+101 SVIKEIDSLLD
-112 NFQNGNGSGNGGLK
+112 NLNGKNGK
-126 NKSKSTK
+126 NRSNK
-133 RNNKKVD
+133 KKVD
-140 KIKEKTIQLNFKLD
+140 NNVIHLNLHLD
-154 IKENQLL
+154 IKENQLI
-161 PVQVVREAFANK
+161 PVQVIREPFANK

-178 TRISIPGRYLVLVP
+178 TKISIPGRYLVLVP
-192 DFNIIG
+192 DFKIIG
-198 ISRKISSPQERRRL
+198 VSRKIHSPQERRRL
-212 RNLAAKVTKKEY
+212 RSLAAKITNKEF
-224 GCIIRTAAVGRNE
+224 GCIIRTAAVGKDEE
-237 DDFLAD
+237 DFETDWAKLKLT
-243 WEKLKDTWTKIQ
+243 WEKIQRKIS
-255 KKAENAKEPMLL
+255 NSKEPTLL

-295 LYKEIIEYLE
+295 LYKEILEYLE
-305 DYSPEFIE
+305 DYSPEFLE
-313 RVELY
+313 RLELY
-318 KNKTPL
+318 KGKTSL
-324 FDYYNIE
+324 FDYYQIE

-346 GGSII
+346 GGSIV

-401 IIVDFIDMHDPLH
+401 IIVDFIDMHDPINK
-414 RKKIYYAMRRAMKKD
+414 KKIYYAMRRAMKKD

-448 QRISLNIAEKVTE
+448 QRINLNISEKVTE
-461 VCPLCKGLGRVPT
+461 VCPLCKGLGRIPT
-474 KAEVLTKIERWLK
+474 KAEVMTQIERWLK
-487 NFKSKSKEFRV
+487 NFKSKAKEFRL

-506 AEYLTEGGISRLTKL
+506 AEYLTEGNISKLTKL
-521 MLKYFL
+521 MLKYFV
-527 RIKLVVDDT
+527 RIKLVIDDS
-536 LAIDQFRFESIKQGK
+536 LAIDQFRFESVKFGK
-551 DITNQYLEYVYEEGL
+551 DITKEFLEVSYDDDTK
-566 N
+566 

>member
-1 MKKVILISSA
+1 MKKVILINSA

-43 LGRITRILP
+43 LGRITRVLP

-75 ERFRQILWDEEPER
+75 ERFKQILWEE
-89 ENIEDGTKIDEN
+89 D
-101 SVIAEIDSLIE
+101 AEHDCLQE
-112 NFQNGNGSGNGGLK
+112 NGNGSNNSVITEIDNLIENLGDGNGKSEHKNLK
-126 NKSKSTK
+126 RNVKKGEKSK
-133 RNNKKVD
+133 
-140 KIKEKTIQLNFKLD
+140 EKNIQLSFKLD
-154 IKENQLL
+154 IKENQLI

-178 TRISIPGRYLVLVP
+178 TRISVPGRYLVLVP

-198 ISRKISSPQERRRL
+198 ISRKINSPQERRRL
-212 RNLAAKVTKKEY
+212 RNIVSRVTQKEY

-237 DDFLAD
+237 EDFAAD
-243 WEKLKDTWTKIQ
+243 WEKLKETWSKIQ
-255 KKAENAKEPMLL
+255 KKAENAREPMLL

-281 FRNDVDKVVVDSKK
+281 FRNDVDKVIVDSKK

-318 KNKTPL
+318 KDKTPL

-346 GGSII
+346 GGSIV

-401 IIVDFIDMHDPLH
+401 IIIDFIDMHDPLN

-461 VCPLCKGLGRVPT
+461 VCPLCKGIGRVPT

-506 AEYLTEGGISRLTKL
+506 AEYLTEGNISRLTKL

-527 RIKLVVDDT
+527 RIKLVIDES

-551 DITNQYLEYVYEEGL
+551 DITNQYLEFAYEEGI